1 MLLFMYTLYITML
14 CLFKAQYV
22 HYEGNNLQ
30 QKGDEYTVKRLYL
43 FAPCRKHREYRTIQ
57 SIKTGP
63 SVSFFYFMNVCTC
76 MCVCVCVFSC
86 PFSLFVAPASDAA
99 TPTYRG

>member
-1 MLLFMYTLYITML
+1 ML

-63 SVSFFYFMNVCTC
+63 SVSFF
-76 MCVCVCVFSC
+76 
-86 PFSLFVAPASDAA
+86 
-99 TPTYRG
+99 

>member
-1 MLLFMYTLYITML
+1 ML

-63 SVSFFYFMNVCTC
+63 SVSFFYFMNACVC
-76 MCVCVCVFSC
+76 MCVFLSFL
-86 PFSLFVAPASDAA
+86 PFRGASFRCGDS
-99 TPTYRG
+99 YLSRLKERK

>member
-30 QKGDEYTVKRLYL
+30 QKGDEYTVKPLLLPVVSTASIEL
-43 FAPCRKHREYRTIQ
+43 FSRY
-57 SIKTGP
+57 SFLFFF
-63 SVSFFYFMNVCTC
+63 SFFCF
-76 MCVCVCVFSC
+76 FFAFIS
-86 PFSLFVAPASDAA
+86 
-99 TPTYRG
+99 